1 MRCWHGACE
10 GQGVTPVHDR
20 LFPTLKETSMI
31 RLIAII
37 LAAALASL
45 LAACNTVEGAGKDV
59 SASGHAISKAAEKSE
74 P

>member
-1 MRCWHGACE
+1 
-10 GQGVTPVHDR
+10 
-20 LFPTLKETSMI
+20 MI